1 MSLIGKE
8 IGDFSVQAYQNDT
21 FSVVTKNDVIGKDK
35 DGNEKWSLFFFYPAD
50 FSFVCPT
57 ELEELAEEYDN
68 FKKAHCEI
76 YSVSCD
82 SHFVHKAWHDHS
94 DRVSKV
100 QYPMLAD
107 PACVLARDFDVLIE
121 ESGLAERGAFI
132 VDPDG
137 KIQVYEVTSGSIGRE
152 AKELLRLLE
161 AAQFVR
167 AHGDQVCPAKWQPGD
182 DTLKPSLDLVG
193 QL

>member
-167 AHGDQVCPAKWQPGD
+167 THGDQVCPAKWQPGE